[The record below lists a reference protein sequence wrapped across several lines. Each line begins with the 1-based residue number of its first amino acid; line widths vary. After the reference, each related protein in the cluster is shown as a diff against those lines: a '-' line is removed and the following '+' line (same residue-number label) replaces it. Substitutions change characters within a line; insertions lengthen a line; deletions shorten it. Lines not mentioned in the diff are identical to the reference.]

1 MDVDVLIIGGG
12 IAGLW
17 TLDQLRQRGY
27 RAVLVENRELGY
39 GQTITSQGII
49 HGGLK
54 YSLRGVLTASANEI
68 REMPLIWRE
77 CLSGQREPNLS
88 SATVRSHCCYLWQTD
103 SLASQAG
110 MWGASIQ
117 LRVKPETISASHRPE
132 LLKQSPGN
140 VYRLDEQVVSPGS
153 VLQCL
158 KKRNQDALLL
168 CDQKQGIE
176 FSRSQQGTINS
187 VNIRCQ
193 GDELHLVPGCV
204 VMTAG
209 IGNQQLNEAAGRKQP
224 MQRRPLQ
231 MVLVRGELEMFQGH
245 CVDGAKTRMTITS
258 EVISTGEVVWQ
269 LGGQVAEL
277 GVSMSAEELIQ
288 HAAKELQAILP
299 GLNIES
305 LKFATYQVDRAE
317 KKISLGLRPD
327 SPQVI
332 KHKNLLTCWP
342 TKLAFAPRAA
352 GMIEEMI
359 TNQLNLKPS
368 VIPGENENLWKDWPV
383 PHVAESPW
391 ETVENWYQIS
401 GETVSSLPALP
412 AKHAA

>member
-1 MDVDVLIIGGG
+1 MDIDVLIIGGG

-17 TLDQLRQRGY
+17 TLDQLRRAGY
-27 RAVLVENRELGY
+27 RAVLVENRSLGY

-68 REMPLIWRE
+68 REMPTIWRE

-88 SATVRSHCCYLWQTD
+88 TAIVRSHCCYLWQTD

-117 LRVKPETISASHRPE
+117 LRVKPESISASQRPE
-132 LLKQSPGN
+132 LLQQSRGA
-140 VYRLDEQVVSPGS
+140 VYRLNEQVVSPSS

-158 KKRNQDALLL
+158 KERNQDALLM
-168 CDQKQGIE
+168 CNQEQGIE
-176 FSRSQQGTINS
+176 FSRSFQGTINS
-187 VNIRCQ
+187 VNIRYREE
-193 GDELHLVPGCV
+193 ELHFIPGCV

-209 IGNQQLNEAAGRKQP
+209 VGNGQLNEAAGQKQP

-231 MVLVRGELEMFQGH
+231 MVLVRGNLPMFQGH

-258 EVISTGEVVWQ
+258 EVTTTGDVVWQ
-269 LGGQVAEL
+269 LGGQIAEL
-277 GVSMSAEELIQ
+277 GVSMSPEQLVQ
-288 HAAKELQAILP
+288 HAENELRAILP
-299 GLNIES
+299 ELKMDS

-317 KKISLGLRPD
+317 KQSRLGMRPD
-327 SPQVI
+327 SPQVLM
-332 KHKNLLTCWP
+332 HKNLLTCWP

-352 GMIEEMI
+352 EMIEQKISSE
-359 TNQLNLKPS
+359 LNLKPS
-368 VIPGENENLWKDWPV
+368 LIPGNASLSWKDWPI
-383 PHVAESPW
+383 PEVAKSPW
-391 ETVENWYQIS
+391 ELVENWHQS
-401 GETVSSLPALP
+401 TEVPESSQPITP
-412 AKHAA
+412 VDHAA